1 MGDPSKREE
10 LQALLQEAQA
20 ANEARITEAVA
31 QSESRMV
38 NQLQQLSLQLQEFI
52 VGFNKNQ
59 GKDSDAGASSNV
71 GNQPYR
77 PENRP
82 NQLTGN
88 SVVPRYTKLDFPTF
102 DGSEDPLIWLHR
114 CEKFFSNQRTNE
126 VDKVGLAAFHLLGE
140 AQLWYHQVEQEYP
153 SVDWSE
159 FKEYCALR
167 FGPPLGSNPLG
178 DLVNLKQTGSI
189 EEYQRPFQERLVR
202 ASKCVRVDQQVSL
215 FTAGLIDSIRLDVEM
230 CSPPDLVHAMNIAR
244 AFEKKQKLVRATSSR
259 RETWQGTKGYFS
271 TTTSSTIPTPKGS
284 NAPGGITEPK
294 LVSSSA
300 PFIKKLSR
308 AEMAERRAKGL
319 CYNCDELYSIGHQC
333 KKLFWLELAD
343 LDDEEP
349 DHKDAQEPEISLYAI
364 TGQKNAR
371 TMQLLAIMKGQPLLS
386 LVDSGSTHN
395 FISYTAAQHLGMQVQ
410 PGTSAKVSV
419 AKGEKVYSKGTC
431 PSVSFYIHNQNF
443 EADFFVIPLDGFDIV
458 LGVIWLQ
465 TLGPIL
471 WDFVTLEMSFTS
483 NGKQVVFQGQQ
494 TRSKLQLQLLHDLD
508 EHHSKLEQKDEIE
521 KQRADML
528 RQGIIR
534 PSRSPFSSPVLLVR
548 KHDGTWRF
556 CVDYRELNAKTVKD
570 KFLIPVVDELLDE
583 LYESRYFTKLDLKSG
598 YHQVRMDPLDIEKT
612 AFRTHHDHF
621 EFLVMPFGL
630 SNAPSTFQALM
641 NE

>member
-1 MGDPSKREE
+1 MKTVSPVNMITNRGQSNFLHYKVDDTNLPGVGRSRNRNKGKDLFNTDFPVNRPVTRSILRDHNNLVSEPNTMGDPSKREE

-52 VGFNKNQ
+52 VGFNKNK

-114 CEKFFSNQRTNE
+114 GEKFFSNQRTNE
-126 VDKVGLAAFHLLGE
+126 VDKVELAAFHLLGE

-189 EEYQRPFQERLVR
+189 EEYQRQFQERLAR

-215 FTAGLIDSIRLDVEM
+215 FTAVLIDSIRLDVEM
-230 CSPPDLVHAMNIAR
+230 RSPPDLVHAMNIAR
-244 AFEKKQKLVRATSSR
+244 AFEKKQKLVRATSSQS
-259 RETWQGTKGYFS
+259 ETWQGTKGYFS

-343 LDDEEP
+343 QDAEHFRNAYPDFELEDQALFKRRVLTDLEEQREQLVQSQTFSESP
-349 DHKDAQEPEISLYAI
+349 CAQDP
-364 TGQKNAR
+364 
-371 TMQLLAIMKGQPLLS
+371 
-386 LVDSGSTHN
+386 
-395 FISYTAAQHLGMQVQ
+395 
-410 PGTSAKVSV
+410 
-419 AKGEKVYSKGTC
+419 
-431 PSVSFYIHNQNF
+431 
-443 EADFFVIPLDGFDIV
+443 
-458 LGVIWLQ
+458 
-465 TLGPIL
+465 
-471 WDFVTLEMSFTS
+471 
-483 NGKQVVFQGQQ
+483 
-494 TRSKLQLQLLHDLD
+494 
-508 EHHSKLEQKDEIE
+508 
-521 KQRADML
+521 
-528 RQGIIR
+528 
-534 PSRSPFSSPVLLVR
+534 
-548 KHDGTWRF
+548 F
-556 CVDYRELNAKTVKD
+556 CVDHNRV
-570 KFLIPVVDELLDE
+570 P
-583 LYESRYFTKLDLKSG
+583 
-598 YHQVRMDPLDIEKT
+598 HEK
-612 AFRTHHDHF
+612 
-621 EFLVMPFGL
+621 
-630 SNAPSTFQALM
+630 
-641 NE
+641 

>member
-1 MGDPSKREE
+1 M
-10 LQALLQEAQA
+10 
-20 ANEARITEAVA
+20 
-31 QSESRMV
+31 
-38 NQLQQLSLQLQEFI
+38 
-52 VGFNKNQ
+52 
-59 GKDSDAGASSNV
+59 
-71 GNQPYR
+71 
-77 PENRP
+77 
-82 NQLTGN
+82 
-88 SVVPRYTKLDFPTF
+88 DFPTF
-102 DGSEDPLIWLHR
+102 NGSEDPLIWLHR
-114 CEKFFSNQRTNE
+114 CEKFFSNQKTNE

-153 SVDWSE
+153 FVDWSE

-189 EEYQRPFQERLVR
+189 EEYQRQFQERLAR

-215 FTAGLIDSIRLDVEM
+215 FIARLIDSVRLDVEM

-244 AFEKKQKLVRATSSR
+244 AFEKKQKLVWATSSL

-308 AEMAERRAKGL
+308 AKMAERRAKGL

-349 DHKDAQEPEISLYAI
+349 GHKDAQEPEISLYAI
-364 TGQKNAR
+364 TGQKSAR

-386 LVDSGSTHN
+386 LVDLGSTHN
-395 FISYTAAQHLGMQVQ
+395 FISYTATQHLGMQVQ

-419 AKGEKVYSKGTC
+419 ANGEKVYSKGTC
-431 PSVSFYIHNQNF
+431 PSVSFYIDNQNF

-471 WDFVTLEMSFTS
+471 WDFITLEMSFNS

-494 TRSKLQLQLLHDLD
+494 TRLKLQLQLLHDLD
-508 EHHSKLEQKDEIE
+508 EHHSKLEQVLAEFADLFQEPIGLPPMRNCDHRICLLPGSKPVVVRPYRYPHLQKDEIE
-521 KQRADML
+521 K
-528 RQGIIR
+528 
-534 PSRSPFSSPVLLVR
+534 
-548 KHDGTWRF
+548 
-556 CVDYRELNAKTVKD
+556 
-570 KFLIPVVDELLDE
+570 
-583 LYESRYFTKLDLKSG
+583 
-598 YHQVRMDPLDIEKT
+598 
-612 AFRTHHDHF
+612 
-621 EFLVMPFGL
+621 
-630 SNAPSTFQALM
+630 
-641 NE
+641 